1 MSFETRT
8 MSELRE
14 HPVEKAAEDEAF
26 RARLLSDPKAAVEN
40 ELDLT
45 IPAGFT
51 VKVHEDVADTGHL
64 ALPPSLALSEADLEM
79 VAGGDRD
86 YVVYN
91 LGKGL

>member
-1 MSFETRT
+1 MSFEART

-14 HPVEKAAEDEAF
+14 HPVEKAAEDEGF
-26 RARLLSDPKAAVEN
+26 HARLLSDPKAAIEN

-51 VKVHEDVADTGHL
+51 VKVHEDVADTGHPV
-64 ALPPSLALSEADLEM
+64 LPPSPALSEADLEM

-86 YVVYN
+86 YIVYN